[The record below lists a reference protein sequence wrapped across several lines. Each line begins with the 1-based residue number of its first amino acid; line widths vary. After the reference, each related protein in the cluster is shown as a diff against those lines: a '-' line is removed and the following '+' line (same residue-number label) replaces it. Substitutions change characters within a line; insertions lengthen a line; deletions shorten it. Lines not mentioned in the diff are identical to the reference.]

1 MAAPVVVTRWKVET
15 QTIFLKET
23 DKVLQSKW
31 TALTGRRTR
40 DLLVLVHFHS
50 QIQRLRPLSYWASP
64 LTRLSDGRIKRF
76 NHSWCNFLHSVS
88 QPQRAFHAMVV
99 FAFVIY
105 KCNQPTRYKQK
116 SNFTNLPNCSFAHF
130 LKKGFW
136 KFCSLESWNFFFTTF
151 RGPDSNGNNN
161 NDSNNNND
169 NNGSNNI
176 NDNNGNN
183 DNYDINNRNVLRFC
197 FEIGKR
203 IKNQSEHLL
212 KFKQQKN
219 QLAFGNL
226 AILLFFPLC
235 LASFLMRNHFLS
247 TSTIQPFRKV
257 INFY

>member
-1 MAAPVVVTRWKVET
+1 
-15 QTIFLKET
+15 
-23 DKVLQSKW
+23 
-31 TALTGRRTR
+31 
-40 DLLVLVHFHS
+40 
-50 QIQRLRPLSYWASP
+50 
-64 LTRLSDGRIKRF
+64 
-76 NHSWCNFLHSVS
+76 
-88 QPQRAFHAMVV
+88 MVV

-105 KCNQPTRYKQK
+105 KCNQATRYKQK

-169 NNGSNNI
+169 NYDINGNDNNI
-176 NDNNGNN
+176 NNNNF
-183 DNYDINNRNVLRFC
+183 INNRNVLRFC

-212 KFKQQKN
+212 KFKQQKKT
-219 QLAFGNL
+219 LAFGNL
-226 AILLFFPLC
+226 ANLLFFCLC

-257 INFY
+257 INFF